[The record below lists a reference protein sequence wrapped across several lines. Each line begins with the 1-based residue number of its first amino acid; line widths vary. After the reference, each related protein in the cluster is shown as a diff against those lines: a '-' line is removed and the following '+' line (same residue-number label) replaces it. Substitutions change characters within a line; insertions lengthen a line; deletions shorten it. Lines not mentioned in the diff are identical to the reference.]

1 MHIAGRAEFQLLSS
15 VYLSMLWVAVVT
27 VLKGRAASF
36 VDYIHV
42 DDLLF
47 PFYLRHA
54 CIDIIVLGT
63 NQNAILRFW
72 KV

>member
-1 MHIAGRAEFQLLSS
+1 
-15 VYLSMLWVAVVT
+15 MLWVAMVT

-54 CIDIIVLGT
+54 CIDMHVLET
-63 NQNAILRFW
+63 NQNAILRFLESVKENGVFVNMFSK
-72 KV
+72 KVILL